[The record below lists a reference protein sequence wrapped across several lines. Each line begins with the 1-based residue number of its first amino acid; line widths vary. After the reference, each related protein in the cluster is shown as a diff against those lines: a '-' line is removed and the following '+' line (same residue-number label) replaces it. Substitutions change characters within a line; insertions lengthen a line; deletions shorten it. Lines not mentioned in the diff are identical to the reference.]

1 MDART
6 HSCQYRYAFFAVLRP
21 TMRSVDQLFARYS
34 EFHRHRANRAIHW
47 ICVPL
52 IVWSVLGMLWTAS
65 PIAAYAAIAAAMLFY
80 LWLSVRLA
88 LGMLVVLAV
97 MAWALPLLGPHVL
110 IVSIAV
116 FVAAWT
122 GQFVGHALEGRS
134 PAFVDDVRQ
143 FLVGP
148 AWLLGDLYRK
158 LGISY

>member
-1 MDART
+1 
-6 HSCQYRYAFFAVLRP
+6 
-21 TMRSVDQLFARYS
+21 MRSVDQLFARYS
-34 EFHRHRANRAIHW
+34 EFHRNRVNKTIHW
-47 ICVPL
+47 ICVPF

-65 PIAAYAAIAAAMLFY
+65 PVAACAAIAAAMLFY
-80 LWLSVRLA
+80 LRLSVRLA

-97 MAWALPLLGPHVL
+97 MAWALTLLSSHVL
-110 IVSIAV
+110 IVSVAV
-116 FVAAWT
+116 FVAAWI
-122 GQFVGHALEGRS
+122 GQFVGHALEGRR

>member
-1 MDART
+1 MNRNE
-6 HSCQYRYAFFAVLRP
+6 VLP
-21 TMRSVDQLFARYS
+21 NTMRSVDLLFARYS
-34 EFHRHRANRAIHW
+34 EFHRNRANKLIHW
-47 ICVPL
+47 ICVPS

-65 PIAAYAAIAAAMLFY
+65 PVAAYAAIAAAMLFY

-88 LGMLVVLAV
+88 LGMFIVLAV
-97 MAWALPLLGPHVL
+97 MAWALTLLSPHVL

-122 GQFVGHALEGRS
+122 GQFVGHALEGRR